1 MASAATDPLDKVD
14 GIEMAPMLPAADCP
28 RPDARTLMVWWDNL
42 GCAEGDL
49 PDWRNIDPISLLPW
63 MGWICLY
70 DLIDGGRDVRYR
82 LVGTRIAEQAGVDLT
97 GRFVSQGV
105 YASTPGVLLE
115 HFRRLGQRAV
125 PTWTKRVMETQHGFT
140 ITHDRIWL
148 PFRRNSDSVV
158 LWLLY
163 VCKLES
169 EAYRLDVAR
178 LSGMSRRHTGT
189 GLVPVSLN
197 PPSRLRV

>member
-1 MASAATDPLDKVD
+1 MTSALTDPLDKVD
-14 GIEMAPMLPAADCP
+14 GIEMAPMLPAEDCP
-28 RPDARTLMVWWDNL
+28 RPDARALMVWWKSL
-42 GCAEGDL
+42 GCVGTDL
-49 PDWRNIDPISLLPW
+49 PDWPSIDPISLLPW

-70 DLIDGGRDVRYR
+70 DVIDGGRDIRYR

-97 GRFVSQGV
+97 GRFVSGGV
-105 YASTPGVLLE
+105 YASTPSVLLE
-115 HFRRLGQRAV
+115 HFRRLGRRAA
-125 PTWTKRVMETQHGFT
+125 PTWTKRVMETQNGFT

-148 PFRRNSDSVV
+148 PFRRNSDSVL

-169 EAYRLDVAR
+169 EADRLD
-178 LSGMSRRHTGT
+178 LSRFSGLLRRHAAT

-197 PPSRLRV
+197 PPSLLRV